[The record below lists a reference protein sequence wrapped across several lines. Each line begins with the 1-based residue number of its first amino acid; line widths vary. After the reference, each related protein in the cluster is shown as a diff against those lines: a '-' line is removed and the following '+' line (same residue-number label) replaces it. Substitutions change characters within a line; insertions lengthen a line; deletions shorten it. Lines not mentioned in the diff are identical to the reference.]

1 MIQNQISTKQSIS
14 YRAWEKNQDSG
25 FCFSS
30 FSSAPHL
37 SFFFNGW
44 FYSGQHSFRDAF
56 LVITRHILD
65 SRKIINMKKQLN
77 IVIPLFFFTQT
88 CKSGTKISVNVE
100 LKRAKHFMLSCLQ
113 IRKTIQLSGASLPP
127 ITGAMMLSL
136 HDKREM
142 GACFFI
148 RDLSVSRLSSHNK
161 SPALS

>member
-1 MIQNQISTKQSIS
+1 
-14 YRAWEKNQDSG
+14 
-25 FCFSS
+25 
-30 FSSAPHL
+30 
-37 SFFFNGW
+37 
-44 FYSGQHSFRDAF
+44 
-56 LVITRHILD
+56 
-65 SRKIINMKKQLN
+65 MKKQLN